1 MKSQLVPVE
10 LTSQVLATA
19 TASSVCPLISHI
31 LARSCL
37 SPYAFRQ
44 IWVSSI
50 GHTPTQLG

>member
-10 LTSQVLATA
+10 LTSQVLAAA
-19 TASSVCPLISHI
+19 TASSVCQLISHI
-31 LARSCL
+31 LTRSCL